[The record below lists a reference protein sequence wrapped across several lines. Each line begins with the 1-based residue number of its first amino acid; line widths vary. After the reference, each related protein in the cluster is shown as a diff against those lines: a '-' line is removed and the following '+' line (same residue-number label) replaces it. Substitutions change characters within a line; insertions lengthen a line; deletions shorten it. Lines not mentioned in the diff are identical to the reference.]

1 MPTQKPSHANDM
13 MRHLLNIAFCVIV
26 SLGVLAP
33 KVSGALSAVI
43 PGWSFVYICAGN
55 ESLVLLLD
63 ASGDPVELAQQEM
76 QDCPIPEAGV
86 GFEAQLLYWQHLAL
100 SHARVFHISVNRRLN
115 ADRFARIPPK
125 RPPPYLV

>member
-1 MPTQKPSHANDM
+1 M
-13 MRHLLNIAFCVIV
+13 MRHSLNIAFCVIV
-26 SLGVLAP
+26 SLGILAP

-63 ASGDPVELAQQEM
+63 ANGDPVELAQQEI
-76 QDCPIPEAGV
+76 QDCPIPDAGV
-86 GFEAQLLYWQHLAL
+86 GFEPQLLYWQYLAL
-100 SHARVFHISVNRRLN
+100 SNARVFHISVNRRLN
-115 ADRFARIPPK
+115 ADSFARIPPK